1 MEGTM
6 GAVDRAAG
14 QESGMPDIGTRVEW
28 YRSVSLKD
36 AETYISE
43 NLKAAARNVIAI
55 GYYLKHI
62 RDRELYQEAGY
73 TDIWAY
79 AHDRYGFSKS
89 TTSRYMSRNDKFS
102 RNGDS
107 PILDDKYRDY
117 GKAQLQ
123 EMLSLDEEQLER
135 VTPDMTARQIREMKK
150 PKEAPVPYV
159 ELPGQIELLD
169 LLSDP
174 MEDKGDGQV
183 MEDQQGRCTV
193 VSVSDL
199 LPGTEERTPVATSQQ
214 EELSAYGTPRKVY
227 PEGSLLSTEGCE
239 DGDSCFS
246 CALDC
251 RIRQRYRYCV
261 EAPLGAPFPCSMMD
275 QMGALRDDK
284 GDCCQF
290 INPDLAHHCAGN
302 GAPSP
307 CCKRCDEICDL
318 RCARSKKSTSEP
330 AEEAVATSQQ
340 DEHSSCPPQVS
351 GCRRQEWGTNPEQ
364 QQAGQKECAE
374 CWAEWKE
381 RQRVLGAAGT
391 QQAADPAAGL
401 RSGTM
406 RIEADREQRADKED
420 DTKKVGADPQG
431 EGDGIRDRIPC
442 DTCEHN
448 GECAGKKTHS
458 DGCMGYEESSV
469 EGHGLTASE
478 GDAKGISVKAYDKR
492 MLEEMIERCEG
503 ELEIMQE
510 YWVQHLPNAY
520 TEHMMQLRAY
530 QDLLAAEAEE
540 EPAEEPIGKPP
551 LPVLKNDDQRKAW
564 LDKFRE
570 WPVWFEVPQAAEK
583 YYRYDLEDGYSLVIC
598 EYHRYI
604 TWMEKMGDMS
614 PERTGTREYLLEPG
628 YRYLY
633 DCQANR
639 AAMIQ
644 HLKALQKRG
653 GAG

>member
-135 VTPDMTARQIREMKK
+135 VTPDMTARQIREMKVK
-150 PKEAPVPYV
+150 EPKEALVPYV

-183 MEDQQGRCTV
+183 REDQQGRCTV

-199 LPGTEERTPVATSQQ
+199 LPGTEERTS
-214 EELSAYGTPRKVY
+214 
-227 PEGSLLSTEGCE
+227 
-239 DGDSCFS
+239 
-246 CALDC
+246 
-251 RIRQRYRYCV
+251 
-261 EAPLGAPFPCSMMD
+261 
-275 QMGALRDDK
+275 
-284 GDCCQF
+284 
-290 INPDLAHHCAGN
+290 
-302 GAPSP
+302 
-307 CCKRCDEICDL
+307 
-318 RCARSKKSTSEP
+318 
-330 AEEAVATSQQ
+330 VATSQQ
-340 DEHSSCPPQVS
+340 DERSSCPPQVS
-351 GCRRQEWGTNPEQ
+351 GCRRQEWGTSPEQ

-374 CWAEWKE
+374 CWAEYKE
-381 RQRVLGAAGT
+381 RQKILSAAGE
-391 QQAADPAAGL
+391 QQDPAE
-401 RSGTM
+401 TVVKEM
-406 RIEADREQRADKED
+406 ADSTVKDALDTDDAAED
-420 DTKKVGADPQG
+420 DIVAPGPTESVSDDAGAPEEAEEEPGQ
-431 EGDGIRDRIPC
+431 RLPV
-442 DTCEHN
+442 
-448 GECAGKKTHS
+448 KT
-458 DGCMGYEESSV
+458 
-469 EGHGLTASE
+469 
-478 GDAKGISVKAYDKR
+478 YDKR
-492 MLEEMIERCEG
+492 ILEGMIEQCEG

-520 TEHMMQLRAY
+520 TEHVMQLRAY

-540 EPAEEPIGKPP
+540 PIEEPIEQLP
-551 LPVLKNDDQRKAW
+551 LPTLKNDDQRKAW

-570 WPVWFEVPQAAEK
+570 WSVWFEVPQAAEK

-628 YRYLY
+628 YHYLY

>member
-1 MEGTM
+1 MEGTI

-102 RNGDS
+102 LNGDS

-135 VTPDMTARQIREMKK
+135 VTPDMTARQIREMKVK
-150 PKEAPVPYV
+150 EPKEAPVPYV

-183 MEDQQGRCTV
+183 REDQQGRCTV

-199 LPGTEERTPVATSQQ
+199 LPGTEERTS
-214 EELSAYGTPRKVY
+214 
-227 PEGSLLSTEGCE
+227 
-239 DGDSCFS
+239 
-246 CALDC
+246 
-251 RIRQRYRYCV
+251 
-261 EAPLGAPFPCSMMD
+261 
-275 QMGALRDDK
+275 
-284 GDCCQF
+284 
-290 INPDLAHHCAGN
+290 
-302 GAPSP
+302 
-307 CCKRCDEICDL
+307 
-318 RCARSKKSTSEP
+318 
-330 AEEAVATSQQ
+330 VATSQQ
-340 DEHSSCPPQVS
+340 DEHSSCPPQVP
-351 GCRRQEWGTNPEQ
+351 GCRRQEWGTSPEE
-364 QQAGQKECAE
+364 QQAGQKECAK
-374 CWAEWKE
+374 CWAEWKKE
-381 RQRVLGAAGT
+381 QRALGAAGS
-391 QQAADPAAGL
+391 QQDQAG
-401 RSGTM
+401 TVV
-406 RIEADREQRADKED
+406 RELTDSTVKDALDTDDTAED
-420 DTKKVGADPQG
+420 DIVASGPTESASDDAGAPEEAG
-431 EGDGIRDRIPC
+431 EEPSQSLLV
-442 DTCEHN
+442 
-448 GECAGKKTHS
+448 KT
-458 DGCMGYEESSV
+458 
-469 EGHGLTASE
+469 
-478 GDAKGISVKAYDKR
+478 YDKR
-492 MLEEMIERCEG
+492 ILEEMIKECED

-510 YWVQHLPNAY
+510 YWVQHLPDAY
-520 TEHMMQLRAY
+520 TKHVMQLRAY
-530 QDLLAAEAEE
+530 RDLLKAKEEE
-540 EPAEEPIGKPP
+540 EPAKEPIEQPP
-551 LPVLKNDDQRKAW
+551 LPALKNDDQRKAW

-570 WPVWFEVPQAAEK
+570 WPVWFKVPQAAET

-604 TWMEKMGDMS
+604 TWMEKMSDMS
-614 PERTGTREYLLEPG
+614 PERIGTREYLLEPG
-628 YRYLY
+628 YHYLY

-639 AAMIQ
+639 AAMVEHI
-644 HLKALQKRG
+644 KKMQKKG
-653 GAG
+653 WPG